1 MARRRNKYGNRKV
14 DYDGYTFDS
23 IAEKDRYIE
32 LRLMSN
38 SNLITRLAVHPKY
51 VIHDGFTNVD
61 GKRRAQI
68 TYSPDFE
75 YLLDNKWI
83 YEDVKGVETAVF
95 RLKRKLFEHRY
106 SAAITIIK
114 V

>member
-1 MARRRNKYGNRKV
+1 MGRRRNKYGNRKV
-14 DYDGYTFDS
+14 EYDGYMFDS

-32 LRLMSN
+32 LRLLSAAN
-38 SNLITRLAVHPKY
+38 EITHLAVHPKY

-75 YLLDNKWI
+75 YRLDGKWR

-95 RLKRKLFEHRY
+95 RIKRKLFEHRY
-106 SAAITIIK
+106 SAAITIVK
-114 V
+114 A